1 VFAPVLRD
9 WITRKAEGA
18 GAPSDY
24 VALTLLS
31 VFACVIGNSR
41 RVSAWP
47 SWIEPLVIWT
57 MIIGFSGDGKSPAR
71 DAILDALR
79 TLEKEL
85 AEDFSTRLREWATA
99 KAEAKSR
106 HERWEASIA
115 AAIKRDETVQ
125 TLPADAVEPE
135 RPERLRFLIQ
145 DATPEKM
152 ARLLAANSRGI
163 VVSRDELA
171 GWIEA
176 FGRYHSGGKSGG
188 ERAMYLEA
196 FGARLF
202 VIDRVKDVD
211 GPTII
216 EHFFACISG
225 GTQPDRL
232 VEMLLRGSDD
242 GLSARFLYAWPEPVF
257 SDSIPTAHR
266 PSSRRPST
274 AATYLCCDERSRN

>member
-1 VFAPVLRD
+1 
-9 WITRKAEGA
+9 
-18 GAPSDY
+18 
-24 VALTLLS
+24 
-31 VFACVIGNSR
+31 
-41 RVSAWP
+41 
-47 SWIEPLVIWT
+47 

-242 GLSARFLYAWPEPVF
+242 GHSARFLYAWPEPVAPTRPRDF
-257 SDSIPTAHR
+257 SSDSVLLSAL
-266 PSSRRPST
+266 RRL
-274 AATYLCCDERSRN
+274 YLLPFARDEQGHEVPLTITLEEPAVERFQA